1 MTYINCTHCSKTLSI
16 YIYIRF
22 AQMYITSFPNYRKIK
37 RHADRPGSL
46 VSSFLLISEWSRS
59 SLVFFFLGGATAVQ
73 RRRAFLLCMVP
84 CARIWRVT
92 ARQRIALLF
101 LVFIWAWLQQPCDN
115 SIFFFCVCR
124 HF

>member
-1 MTYINCTHCSKTLSI
+1 
-16 YIYIRF
+16 
-22 AQMYITSFPNYRKIK
+22 MYITSFPNYRKIK

-92 ARQRIALLF
+92 ARQRIALFF

-115 SIFFFCVCR
+115 SIFFVCADIFSMQLPIAQDSS
-124 HF
+124 HALLNFLFFFFI